1 MSKDNENKT
10 EIGSSPLSAN
20 LNKSLASF
28 KQVADLAVKNAQAE
42 NVILGKNNVKN
53 NIRKRSRQTASN
65 TLVGLASFKG
75 FKGTK
80 KKS

>member
-1 MSKDNENKT
+1 MSKDKENKT

-42 NVILGKNNVKN
+42 NVILGNNNVKN

-65 TLVGLASFKG
+65 TLAGLASFKG